1 MLRLEGEKNRRSGH
15 LGRENAIHDETV
27 PESTVQSGSC
37 LRNGNLQT
45 PRGKRKVQEQCAR
58 IRRNSSRSKRP
69 SQPQNGEVVE
79 AVTLFE
85 VVSMGKRAMQ
95 SVVDDWVEA
104 YIQDRDVALLDLI
117 NFYIQCS
124 GCQGMVTAEMFQ
136 SLCNSDVMQK
146 MTETFDE
153 ETGLQ
158 YKKFMAYPWILTVTW
173 PVDMDNGD
181 YPLIKPGPYWKK
193 FKANFCE
200 FTAVL
205 IQQCQYSI
213 LYDSYLMDTVI
224 SLLTGLADS
233 RVRAFRHTS
242 TLAAV
247 KLLTALV
254 RVNLNLDVSKCNA
267 QRLYQVEKNRIS
279 VKRTNQRLDQLE
291 RKRKEFEQKPLEI
304 ENMMNAIFKG
314 TFLQRYRD
322 VIPEIRAICIEEIG
336 SWMKMYPDT
345 FLNDS
350 YLKYIGWMLYD
361 KQPEVRLK
369 CLLGLQGI
377 YDRKELIS
385 KMDLFTSRFK
395 DRIVSMTLD
404 KDHEVAVQAMKLLM
418 LMSQNCEDALSS
430 EDCETLFQFVYTTHR
445 PLAVAAGEFLYKR
458 LLSYQGTEEEVPPK
472 RRGKFEANTCYMRKL
487 ITFFLESE
495 LHKHVTYLVDSLWD
509 WAGSL
514 LKDWECMTTLLLEAA
529 EEEALSDA
537 QESALVEIILVTVR
551 EAAEGHPPVGRG
563 AAKKILSAK
572 EKKIQLEDC
581 TKITEHFIVVLPQL
595 LAKYSADAEK
605 VANLLQIPQYYDLD
619 VYSTGRLE
627 KHVDALL
634 RVVKGIVAEHSD
646 MDVLEACSRM
656 YYVLCNE
663 ELAIHRRADLART
676 QLIDELVDK
685 LNELLDDSWHEG
697 EGLCTDEEGVCRIY
711 STLRRIAA
719 FHNAH
724 NLTKWNLYG
733 KTSKLLVFE
742 MEYGSLPVQMILP
755 ALQCTYFAL
764 LWQLASVVE
773 RSSSKETLLALNRE
787 LRFFC
792 QICAC
797 YLSHKDKDLSE
808 KAFMILC
815 DLLMIVSH
823 QSSRDDEAVGVLQYL
838 PSTSLQSK
846 MLLFI
851 QDHVFT
857 EEKEEIKDL
866 TEEEE
871 REKESYKLNDLHRRR
886 SLLAVYCKLI
896 VFTVVEMS
904 AAAEIYKHYM
914 KTYNDFGDIIKE
926 TLSRTRHNNKI
937 QSARTLILCLQQ
949 LFQKHTETHGS
960 TNSMDSSF
968 TNIKELARRFS
979 LTFGWDQVKSRES
992 VAMIHKEGIEFAFQ
1006 GAAEVEGKCLPPNL
1020 NFLLIISEFSN
1031 KLLKPD
1037 KRLVYS
1043 YLQRYITEPA
1053 SCRGDEWHPLVW
1065 YRNSLL
1071 ANEDEENSVI
1081 SSLREWSPT
1090 SRSKTSSFKRKLS
1103 NGSLPETSHTETTNK
1118 TPDFLCTPE
1127 LTAAA
1132 GKSRKKLKSRD
1143 TSLQECLPF
1152 FCPVGLSRRHSEDVI
1167 KAEDFSADGGA
1178 EDGAEDVGEDVD
1190 VVGADQ
1196 VCDRVYQP
1204 CTWPTGADQSVE
1216 TTHPHSCY
1224 TGSRWRGQIKEGSTG
1239 QSGLA
1244 EEKEG
1249 HVLLA
1254 AAEELLTHQAVGTV
1268 DSDYAADD

>member
-1 MLRLEGEKNRRSGH
+1 MVDSPSLAILKSRL
-15 LGRENAIHDETV
+15 D
-27 PESTVQSGSC
+27 
-37 LRNGNLQT
+37 
-45 PRGKRKVQEQCAR
+45 
-58 IRRNSSRSKRP
+58 
-69 SQPQNGEVVE
+69 
-79 AVTLFE
+79 
-85 VVSMGKRAMQ
+85 

-153 ETGLQ
+153 
-158 YKKFMAYPWILTVTW
+158 
-173 PVDMDNGD
+173 DNGD

-279 VKRTNQRLDQLE
+279 VKRTNHRLDQLE
-291 RKRKEFEQKPLEI
+291 RKRKEYEQKPLEI

-377 YDRKELIS
+377 YNRKELVS

-418 LMSQNCEDALSS
+418 LINCEDVLSS
-430 EDCETLFQFVYTTHR
+430 EDCEILFQFVYTTHR

-472 RRGKFEANTCYMRKL
+472 RRGKFGANTCYMRKL
-487 ITFFLESE
+487 VTFFLESE

-537 QESALVEIILVTVR
+537 QESALIEIILVTVR

-563 AAKKILSAK
+563 AARKILSAK

-627 KHVDALL
+627 KHLDALL
-634 RVVKGIVAEHSD
+634 KVVKGIVAEHSD

-663 ELAIHRRADLART
+663 EAAIHRRADLART

-685 LNELLDDSWHEG
+685 LNELLDDSWHE
-697 EGLCTDEEGVCRIY
+697 VCVAGTCYFI
-711 STLRRIAA
+711 SFLTGS
-719 FHNAH
+719 AH

-742 MEYGSLPVQMILP
+742 MEHGSL
-755 ALQCTYFAL
+755 
-764 LWQLASVVE
+764 S
-773 RSSSKETLLALNRE
+773 
-787 LRFFC
+787 
-792 QICAC
+792 
-797 YLSHKDKDLSE
+797 
-808 KAFMILC
+808 
-815 DLLMIVSH
+815 
-823 QSSRDDEAVGVLQYL
+823 
-838 PSTSLQSK
+838 
-846 MLLFI
+846 
-851 QDHVFT
+851 
-857 EEKEEIKDL
+857 
-866 TEEEE
+866 
-871 REKESYKLNDLHRRR
+871 
-886 SLLAVYCKLI
+886 
-896 VFTVVEMS
+896 
-904 AAAEIYKHYM
+904 
-914 KTYNDFGDIIKE
+914 TYNDFGDIIKE

-937 QSARTLILCLQQ
+937 QSAKTLILCLQQ

-992 VAMIHKEGIEFAFQ
+992 VAMIHKYVEGIEFAFQ
-1006 GAAEVEGKCLPPNL
+1006 GAAGVEGKCLPPNL
-1020 NFLLIISEFSN
+1020 SFLLIISEFSN

-1037 KRLVYS
+1037 KRLNCS
-1043 YLQRYITEPA
+1043 R
-1053 SCRGDEWHPLVW
+1053 
-1065 YRNSLL
+1065 
-1071 ANEDEENSVI
+1071 
-1081 SSLREWSPT
+1081 T
-1090 SRSKTSSFKRKLS
+1090 S
-1103 NGSLPETSHTETTNK
+1103 
-1118 TPDFLCTPE
+1118 
-1127 LTAAA
+1127 
-1132 GKSRKKLKSRD
+1132 
-1143 TSLQECLPF
+1143 
-1152 FCPVGLSRRHSEDVI
+1152 
-1167 KAEDFSADGGA
+1167 
-1178 EDGAEDVGEDVD
+1178 
-1190 VVGADQ
+1190 
-1196 VCDRVYQP
+1196 
-1204 CTWPTGADQSVE
+1204 
-1216 TTHPHSCY
+1216 
-1224 TGSRWRGQIKEGSTG
+1224 
-1239 QSGLA
+1239 QSGQLW
-1244 EEKEG
+1244 KS
-1249 HVLLA
+1249 VWCPIRS
-1254 AAEELLTHQAVGTV
+1254 V
-1268 DSDYAADD
+1268 DDWTLFQF

>member
-1 MLRLEGEKNRRSGH
+1 
-15 LGRENAIHDETV
+15 
-27 PESTVQSGSC
+27 
-37 LRNGNLQT
+37 
-45 PRGKRKVQEQCAR
+45 
-58 IRRNSSRSKRP
+58 
-69 SQPQNGEVVE
+69 
-79 AVTLFE
+79 
-85 VVSMGKRAMQ
+85 

-153 ETGLQ
+153 
-158 YKKFMAYPWILTVTW
+158 
-173 PVDMDNGD
+173 DSGD

-242 TLAAV
+242 TLAAL

-254 RVNLNLDVSKCNA
+254 RVNLNLDVNKCNA

-279 VKRTNQRLDQLE
+279 VKRTNHRLDQLE
-291 RKRKEFEQKPLEI
+291 RKRKEYEQKPLEI

-361 KQPEVRLK
+361 K
-369 CLLGLQGI
+369 
-377 YDRKELIS
+377 
-385 KMDLFTSRFK
+385 

-418 LMSQNCEDALSS
+418 LMSQ
-430 EDCETLFQFVYTTHR
+430 
-445 PLAVAAGEFLYKR
+445 

-472 RRGKFEANTCYMRKL
+472 RRGKFGANTCYMRKL

-509 WAGSL
+509 WTGSL

-537 QESALVEIILVTVR
+537 QESALIEIILATVR

-627 KHVDALL
+627 KHLDALL
-634 RVVKGIVAEHSD
+634 RVVKDIVAEHSD
-646 MDVLEACSRM
+646 MDVLEACSRT
-656 YYVLCNE
+656 YYVFCNE

-685 LNELLDDSWHEG
+685 LNELLADSWHE
-697 EGLCTDEEGVCRIY
+697 
-711 STLRRIAA
+711 
-719 FHNAH
+719 
-724 NLTKWNLYG
+724 
-733 KTSKLLVFE
+733 
-742 MEYGSLPVQMILP
+742 
-755 ALQCTYFAL
+755 
-764 LWQLASVVE
+764 
-773 RSSSKETLLALNRE
+773 
-787 LRFFC
+787 
-792 QICAC
+792 
-797 YLSHKDKDLSE
+797 
-808 KAFMILC
+808 AFMILC
-815 DLLMIVSH
+815 DLLMILSH
-823 QSSRDDEAVGVLQYL
+823 QSSGDDEAVGVLQYL

-871 REKESYKLNDLHRRR
+871 REKEGYKLNDLHRRR

-937 QSARTLILCLQQ
+937 QSAKTLILCLQQ

-960 TNSMDSSF
+960 THSMDSSF

-1006 GAAEVEGKCLPPNL
+1006 GAAGVEGKCLPPNL
-1020 NFLLIISEFSN
+1020 SFLLIISEFSN

-1037 KRLVYS
+1037 KRLVYG

-1081 SSLREWSPT
+1081 SSLREWSTT

-1103 NGSLPETSHTETTNK
+1103 NGMKVP
-1118 TPDFLCTPE
+1118 P
-1127 LTAAA
+1127 
-1132 GKSRKKLKSRD
+1132 
-1143 TSLQECLPF
+1143 
-1152 FCPVGLSRRHSEDVI
+1152 
-1167 KAEDFSADGGA
+1167 
-1178 EDGAEDVGEDVD
+1178 
-1190 VVGADQ
+1190 
-1196 VCDRVYQP
+1196 
-1204 CTWPTGADQSVE
+1204 
-1216 TTHPHSCY
+1216 SC
-1224 TGSRWRGQIKEGSTG
+1224 
-1239 QSGLA
+1239 
-1244 EEKEG
+1244 
-1249 HVLLA
+1249 
-1254 AAEELLTHQAVGTV
+1254 
-1268 DSDYAADD
+1268 

>member
-1 MLRLEGEKNRRSGH
+1 MIAKPNTASNLPSQK
-15 LGRENAIHDETV
+15 ENAIHDETV

-58 IRRNSSRSKRP
+58 IRRNSSRSRRRP

-267 QRLYQVEKNRIS
+267 QRLYQEEKNRIS

-291 RKRKEFEQKPLEI
+291 RKRKEYEQKPLEI

-322 VIPEIRAICIEEIG
+322 VIPEIRAICIEELG

-377 YDRKELIS
+377 YDRKELVS

-458 LLSYQGTEEEVPPK
+458 Y
-472 RRGKFEANTCYMRKL
+472 
-487 ITFFLESE
+487 
-495 LHKHVTYLVDSLWD
+495 
-509 WAGSL
+509 
-514 LKDWECMTTLLLEAA
+514 
-529 EEEALSDA
+529 
-537 QESALVEIILVTVR
+537 
-551 EAAEGHPPVGRG
+551 
-563 AAKKILSAK
+563 
-572 EKKIQLEDC
+572 
-581 TKITEHFIVVLPQL
+581 
-595 LAKYSADAEK
+595 
-605 VANLLQIPQYYDLD
+605 
-619 VYSTGRLE
+619 
-627 KHVDALL
+627 
-634 RVVKGIVAEHSD
+634 
-646 MDVLEACSRM
+646 
-656 YYVLCNE
+656 
-663 ELAIHRRADLART
+663 
-676 QLIDELVDK
+676 
-685 LNELLDDSWHEG
+685 
-697 EGLCTDEEGVCRIY
+697 
-711 STLRRIAA
+711 
-719 FHNAH
+719 
-724 NLTKWNLYG
+724 
-733 KTSKLLVFE
+733 
-742 MEYGSLPVQMILP
+742 
-755 ALQCTYFAL
+755 
-764 LWQLASVVE
+764 
-773 RSSSKETLLALNRE
+773 
-787 LRFFC
+787 
-792 QICAC
+792 
-797 YLSHKDKDLSE
+797 
-808 KAFMILC
+808 
-815 DLLMIVSH
+815 
-823 QSSRDDEAVGVLQYL
+823 
-838 PSTSLQSK
+838 
-846 MLLFI
+846 
-851 QDHVFT
+851 
-857 EEKEEIKDL
+857 
-866 TEEEE
+866 
-871 REKESYKLNDLHRRR
+871 
-886 SLLAVYCKLI
+886 
-896 VFTVVEMS
+896 
-904 AAAEIYKHYM
+904 
-914 KTYNDFGDIIKE
+914 
-926 TLSRTRHNNKI
+926 
-937 QSARTLILCLQQ
+937 LCLATFCIFS
-949 LFQKHTETHGS
+949 LFQ
-960 TNSMDSSF
+960 
-968 TNIKELARRFS
+968 
-979 LTFGWDQVKSRES
+979 
-992 VAMIHKEGIEFAFQ
+992 
-1006 GAAEVEGKCLPPNL
+1006 
-1020 NFLLIISEFSN
+1020 SE
-1031 KLLKPD
+1031 
-1037 KRLVYS
+1037 
-1043 YLQRYITEPA
+1043 
-1053 SCRGDEWHPLVW
+1053 
-1065 YRNSLL
+1065 
-1071 ANEDEENSVI
+1071 
-1081 SSLREWSPT
+1081 
-1090 SRSKTSSFKRKLS
+1090 
-1103 NGSLPETSHTETTNK
+1103 NG
-1118 TPDFLCTPE
+1118 F
-1127 LTAAA
+1127 
-1132 GKSRKKLKSRD
+1132 
-1143 TSLQECLPF
+1143 
-1152 FCPVGLSRRHSEDVI
+1152 V
-1167 KAEDFSADGGA
+1167 
-1178 EDGAEDVGEDVD
+1178 
-1190 VVGADQ
+1190 
-1196 VCDRVYQP
+1196 
-1204 CTWPTGADQSVE
+1204 
-1216 TTHPHSCY
+1216 
-1224 TGSRWRGQIKEGSTG
+1224 
-1239 QSGLA
+1239 
-1244 EEKEG
+1244 
-1249 HVLLA
+1249 
-1254 AAEELLTHQAVGTV
+1254 
-1268 DSDYAADD
+1268 